1 MIKINLLMAWYS
13 RAKIKRL
20 SSICNIIRLTLLRFC
35 FFLGCEFN
43 IVLKY
48 YIMEIKSSFNF
59 CIRNE

>member
-1 MIKINLLMAWYS
+1 MAWYS